1 MRDLMKDINW
11 RIGNNADG
19 LFIKKQQEIPDDFLT
34 ANKNARIQSSN
45 APMGNYHKLASIP
58 VIVADKWM
66 KEGFNI
72 YDGSVTPKEIIKK
85 LKEEN
90 LEAFLTSNKSI

>member
-1 MRDLMKDINW
+1 
-11 RIGNNADG
+11 
-19 LFIKKQQEIPDDFLT
+19 
-34 ANKNARIQSSN
+34 
-45 APMGNYHKLASIP
+45 MGNYHRVASIP